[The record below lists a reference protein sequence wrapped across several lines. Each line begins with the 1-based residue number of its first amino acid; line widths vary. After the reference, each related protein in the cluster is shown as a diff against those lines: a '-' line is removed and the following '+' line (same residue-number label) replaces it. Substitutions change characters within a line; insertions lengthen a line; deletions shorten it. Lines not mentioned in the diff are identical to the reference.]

1 MKKIENELFK
11 GDEAFSI
18 YMSPARTFEWIK
30 TKLTKKPT
38 TTTTTVNAV
47 NVKTIE
53 RSFNHTILLN
63 AFKPLCFSLIT
74 QYGSW

>member
-18 YMSPARTFEWIK
+18 YMSPARTFKWIK
-30 TKLTKKPT
+30 TKLTKKNP
-38 TTTTTVNAV
+38 TTTTVNAV
-47 NVKTIE
+47 NVKTVE

-63 AFKPLCFSLIT
+63 AFKLLCFSLIT
-74 QYGSW
+74 QYGGSW

>member
-1 MKKIENELFK
+1 MDQN
-11 GDEAFSI
+11 
-18 YMSPARTFEWIK
+18 K
-30 TKLTKKPT
+30 TNKKKP

-47 NVKTIE
+47 NVKTVE

-74 QYGSW
+74 QYGGSW